1 MYHPLAPD
9 LSQLTESQLHERYNE
24 LMSKMNQAYRF
35 GPSSAIPQ
43 MQLMQAHFQEEIQK
57 RHIKQLE
64 EIQSKT
70 KDFNKI
76 IDIK

>member
-9 LSQLTESQLHERYNE
+9 LSELTDTQLHERYNE

-35 GPSSAIPQ
+35 GPTGAIPQ
-43 MQLMQAHFQEEIQK
+43 MQLMQAHFQEEINK
-57 RHIKQLE
+57 RNVKQLE

>member
-9 LSQLTESQLHERYNE
+9 LSELTESQLHERYNE

>member
-1 MYHPLAPD
+1 MFHPLAPN
-9 LSQLTESQLHERYNE
+9 LSELSESQLHEKYNE

-43 MQLMQAHFQEEIQK
+43 MQMMQAHFQEEIQK
-57 RHIKQLE
+57 RHAKQLE
-64 EIQSKT
+64 EMQSKT